1 MFNKN
6 KKYEIDVKTADQML
20 QNVFAACN
28 TEPNRIPFDKIVLK
42 SKQNFKSDN
51 SFMVA
56 TILLII
62 VTFVAPLLFPPS
74 KVFLSVAPSRE
85 RPLVIEEHS
94 LTEET
99 FNISLKGATID
110 LQNTYMVGDSGEVLN
125 PISYERESNA
135 LVFPFKNEEY
145 NIYITDINGKTLHL
159 LLSPRK

>member
-28 TEPNRIPFDKIVLK
+28 TEPNRIPFDKIALR
-42 SKQNFKSDN
+42 SKQDYKSDN
-51 SFMVA
+51 SFVIA

-62 VTFVAPLLFPPS
+62 ITFVAPLLFPPS
-74 KVFLSVAPSRE
+74 KIFLSVDPSRE
-85 RPLVIEEHS
+85 RPLLIEEHS
-94 LTEET
+94 LTEDT
-99 FNISLKGATID
+99 FNISLKGAAID
-110 LQNTYMVGDSGEVLN
+110 LQNTYMVGDSGEVLT
-125 PISYERESNA
+125 PTSYDREDNA
-135 LVFPFKNEEY
+135 LVFPFNNEEY